1 MSNGRTVWLA
11 GLALVIAALAAYATS
26 FRAPFLYD
34 DEPSILDNASIRH
47 LWPLSGPLSPPNE
60 GGPAVAG
67 RPLVNLSL
75 AVNYAISGTRPW
87 SYHVFNLAFHIIGGL
102 ALFGLVRRT
111 WWRVWGG
118 SELAREGWNREQAR
132 SHRESPAIPPHR
144 AEAALPVAFAAAL
157 LWLVHP
163 LQTESV
169 TFVIQRTES
178 LMGMFYLLALY
189 GFARATDSAGRDRL
203 ILPNADERRDQPPRH
218 EHLARSRPTF
228 VGWLLFTWLAC
239 LAGMLCKEVMVT
251 APVVVLLYDRTF
263 GAGSFGEAWRRR
275 RWFYV
280 ALAATWLP
288 LLWLVPG
295 TGMRGGT
302 FALTPGAALDYWL
315 TQFWTV
321 THYLWLAFWGSP
333 LVLEYGFT
341 KVTSVAAILPHVV
354 LVAGLLAATIWAL
367 WRRPAAGFCGA
378 CFFIV
383 LAPTSLVPGTLQ
395 MTVEHRMYVP
405 LAAVI
410 ALVAG
415 WLVARFGRVGLA
427 LLLALAVPASIA
439 TYARNALYRDP
450 FALYRD
456 SVAKWP
462 DSAIAQANVGQAL
475 YRRGDYAAASERFR
489 AAVRMNPVILSC
501 RFNLALALDKLG
513 HADEALAEYREAIRI
528 QPKFYQAKI
537 EAGRILNRLGRP
549 EEAVPLL
556 EGAATTMARPAGAL
570 ALLGQAQAA
579 LHHWD
584 LAVPCFEK
592 ALAAH
597 PEDADTLSN
606 LGAALLQL
614 GRAAEALPRL
624 EQAVRIRPGL
634 APAHFNLGQ
643 AQRALGQPDAARG
656 SYAEAVRLDPNYP
669 DAQLNLGV
677 ALATHDELEAAR
689 RHLEAAVRLAPDSAE
704 AHVNLGNVLLELGQ
718 LDAAARQYEAAI
730 QLRPGYVLAQLNLA
744 TTLARLGR
752 WAEAREHATE
762 AVRLAPADEPA
773 RRLLEGLKAMP

>member
-1 MSNGRTVWLA
+1 MSKGRTVWLA
-11 GLALVIAALAAYATS
+11 GGALVLAALAVYANS
-26 FRAPFLYD
+26 IRAPFLYD
-34 DEPSILDNASIRH
+34 DEPSILDNASLRQ
-47 LWPLSGPLSPPNE
+47 LWPLSGPLTPPNE
-60 GGPAVAG
+60 GGPAVSG

-75 AVNYAISGTRPW
+75 AVNYAISGTQPW
-87 SYHVFNLAFHIIGGL
+87 SYHGLNLLFHVVGGL

-111 WWRVWGG
+111 LARPGFG
-118 SELAREGWNREQAR
+118 ARLNELA
-132 SHRESPAIPPHR
+132 
-144 AEAALPVAFAAAL
+144 LPTAFATAL

-163 LQTESV
+163 LQTEAV

-178 LMGMFYLLALY
+178 LMGMFFLLTLY
-189 GFARATDSAGRDRL
+189 GFARASENVGRDRL
-203 ILPNADERRDQPPRH
+203 IPPEEVTDSRARAGVEPDLQGDGATVTDRRYR
-218 EHLARSRPTF
+218 
-228 VGWLLFTWLAC
+228 GWLAFAWLAC
-239 LAGMLCKEVMVT
+239 LAGMFCKEVMVT
-251 APVVVLLYDRTF
+251 APVVVFLYDACC
-263 GAGSFGEAWRRR
+263 GAGSFGGAWRRR
-275 RWFYV
+275 RWFHM

-341 KVTSVAAILPHVV
+341 KVASVAAILPHIVV
-354 LVAGLLAATIWAL
+354 VAGLLAATAWAL

-378 CFFIV
+378 CFFLV

-415 WLVARFGRVGLA
+415 GLVARFGRGGLVV
-427 LLLALAVPASIA
+427 LLALAVPAGIA
-439 TYARNALYRDP
+439 TFARNALYRDP
-450 FALYRD
+450 FALYQD

-462 DSAIAQANVGQAL
+462 ESAIAQANLGQAL
-475 YRRGDYAAASERFR
+475 FRRGDYAAAGERFR
-489 AAVRMNPVILSC
+489 TAVRMNPAILSC
-501 RFNLALALDKLG
+501 RFNLALTLDKLG
-513 HADEALAEYREAIRI
+513 RDGEALAEYREAIRL
-528 QPKFYQAKI
+528 QPRFFKARI

-549 EEAVPLL
+549 GEAVPLL
-556 EGAATTMARPAGAL
+556 EDAAAMMIHPAEAL
-570 ALLGQAQAA
+570 GLLGQAQSA
-579 LHHWD
+579 LRHWD
-584 LAVPCFEK
+584 KAAACFEQ
-592 ALAAH
+592 ALAER
-597 PEDADTLSN
+597 PDDAEALSN

-624 EQAVRIRPGL
+624 EQAVRLDPGL

-643 AQRALGQPDAARG
+643 AQRALGRPDLARA
-656 SYAEAVRLDPNYP
+656 SYAEAVRLDPNHA

-677 ALATHDELEAAR
+677 ALATSDELDAAR
-689 RHLEAAVRLAPDSAE
+689 EHLEAAVRLAPGAAE
-704 AHVNLGNVLLELGQ
+704 AHVNLGNVLLEQGQ
-718 LDAAARQYEAAI
+718 LDAAARRYEAALR
-730 QLRPGYVLAQLNLA
+730 LRPDYFLAQLNLA

-752 WAEAREHATE
+752 WAEARAHAAD
-762 AVRLAPADEPA
+762 AVRLAPADESA

>member
-1 MSNGRTVWLA
+1 MRENRGVKPLLQ
-11 GLALVIAALAAYATS
+11 LALVVAALAAYANT
-26 FRAPFLYD
+26 FHAPFLYD
-34 DEPSILDNASIRH
+34 DEPAILDNTTLRH

-75 AVNYAISGTRPW
+75 AVNYAISGTDPW
-87 SYHVFNLAFHIIGGL
+87 SYHLFNLAFHVIGGL

-111 WWRVWGG
+111 LARPAAGTRLN
-118 SELAREGWNREQAR
+118 ELA
-132 SHRESPAIPPHR
+132 
-144 AEAALPVAFAAAL
+144 LPTAFATAL

-163 LQTESV
+163 LQTEAV

-178 LMGMFYLLALY
+178 LMGMFFLLTLH
-189 GFARATDSAGRDRL
+189 GFARATGNVGRGLRT
-203 ILPNADERRDQPPRH
+203 PPSTDAPDVRG
-218 EHLARSRPTF
+218 ATQQSRPAGN
-228 VGWLLFTWLAC
+228 GWLAFTWVAC
-239 LAGMLCKEVMVT
+239 LAGMFCKEVMVT
-251 APVVVLLYDRTF
+251 APAVVLLYDRCF
-263 GAGSFGEAWRRR
+263 VAGSFGEAWRQRR
-275 RWFYV
+275 RFYL

-302 FALTPGAALDYWL
+302 FALTPGAAVAYWL
-315 TQFWTV
+315 TQFWTL
-321 THYLWLAFWGSP
+321 THYLWLAFRGAP

-341 KVTSVAAILPHVV
+341 KVASIAAITPYIAVV
-354 LVAGLLAATIWAL
+354 VGLLTATWWAL

-378 CFFIV
+378 CFFLV

-410 ALVAG
+410 AVVAGGLVAK
-415 WLVARFGRVGLA
+415 FGRGGLA
-427 LLLALAVPASIA
+427 LLLALAVPAGIA
-439 TYARNALYRDP
+439 TFARNALYGDP
-450 FALYRD
+450 VALYQD

-462 DSAIAQANVGQAL
+462 ESAIAQANVGQAL
-475 YRRGDYAAASERFR
+475 YRRGDYAAACERFR
-489 AAVRMNPVILSC
+489 TAVRMNPTILSC

-513 HADEALAEYREAIRI
+513 KPEEALAEYREAIRI
-528 QPKFYQAKI
+528 QPKFFRARI

-556 EGAATTMARPAGAL
+556 EDAAEAMVKPAEAL
-570 ALLGQAQAA
+570 VLLGQAQAA
-579 LHHWD
+579 LRHWEKA
-584 LAVPCFEK
+584 AVCYEK
-592 ALAAH
+592 ALVDR
-597 PEDADTLSN
+597 PGDAEALSN

-614 GRAAEALPRL
+614 GRVPEALSRL
-624 EQAVRIRPGL
+624 EEAVRLQPGL

-643 AQRALGQPDAARG
+643 AQRELGRLDLARA
-656 SYAEAVRLDPNYP
+656 SYAEAVRLDPNYA

-689 RHLEAAVRLAPDSAE
+689 GHLEAAVRLAPGSAE
-704 AHVNLGNVLLELGQ
+704 AQANLGNVLLEQGQ
-718 LDAAARQYEAAI
+718 LDAAARHYEVAI
-730 QLRPGYVLAQLNLA
+730 KLRPDYFLAQLNLA

-752 WAEAREHATE
+752 WAEARAHADA
-762 AVRLAPADEPA
+762 AVRLAPADESA

>member
-1 MSNGRTVWLA
+1 MHRRPALWGA
-11 GLALVIAALAAYATS
+11 MLALAALAAYANS

-34 DEPSILDNASIRH
+34 DEPSILDNPTIRL
-47 LWPLSGPLSPPNE
+47 LWPLTGPLTPPNE
-60 GGPAVAG
+60 GGPAVSG

-111 WWRVWGG
+111 
-118 SELAREGWNREQAR
+118 LAQPSVGAR
-132 SHRESPAIPPHR
+132 LNAL
-144 AEAALPVAFAAAL
+144 ALPTAFAMAL

-178 LMGMFYLLALY
+178 LMGMFYLLTLY
-189 GFARATDSAGRDRL
+189 GFARACEHVGRDRR
-203 ILPNADERRDQPPRH
+203 IPPAGEAEVDRGGIR
-218 EHLARSRPTF
+218 RSRPTA
-228 VGWLLFTWLAC
+228 WLAFTWLAC
-239 LAGMLCKEVMVT
+239 LAGMFCKEVMAT
-251 APVVVLLYDRTF
+251 APVVVFLYDRCF
-263 GAGSFGEAWRRR
+263 VAGNFGEAWRQR

-315 TQFWTV
+315 TQFWTL

-341 KVTSVAAILPHVV
+341 KVASLAAIAPYVIVV
-354 LVAGLLAATIWAL
+354 VGLLVVTIWAL

-405 LAAVI
+405 LAAVV

-415 WLVARFGRVGLA
+415 GLVARFGRGALA
-427 LLLALAVPASIA
+427 VLLALTVPAGIA
-439 TYARNALYRDP
+439 TFARNALYRDP
-450 FALYRD
+450 MALYQD

-475 YRRGDYAAASERFR
+475 YRRGDYAAACERFR
-489 AAVRMNPVILSC
+489 EAVRMNPAILSC

-513 HADEALAEYREAIRI
+513 RADEALAEYREAIRI
-528 QPKFYQAKI
+528 QPKFFQAKI
-537 EAGRILNRLGRP
+537 EAGRIFNRLGRP

-556 EGAATTMARPAGAL
+556 EDAATTMARPAEAL

-579 LHHWD
+579 LRHWD
-584 LAVPCFEK
+584 KAVPCFEK
-592 ALAAH
+592 ALAAR
-597 PEDADTLSN
+597 PNDADTLSN

-614 GRAAEALPRL
+614 GRTAEALPRL
-624 EQAVRIRPGL
+624 EQAVRMKPDL
-634 APAHFNLGQ
+634 AAAHFNLGQ
-643 AQRALGQPDAARG
+643 AQRAVGQLDAARA

-677 ALATHDELEAAR
+677 ALATHDEIEAAR
-689 RHLEAAVRLAPDSAE
+689 GHLEAAVRLAPGSAE
-704 AHVNLGNVLLELGQ
+704 AHVNLGNVLLEQGQ

-730 QLRPGYVLAQLNLA
+730 QLRPGYFLAQLNLA

-752 WAEAREHATE
+752 WAEAKAHAAE
-762 AVRLAPADEPA
+762 AVRLAPADESA